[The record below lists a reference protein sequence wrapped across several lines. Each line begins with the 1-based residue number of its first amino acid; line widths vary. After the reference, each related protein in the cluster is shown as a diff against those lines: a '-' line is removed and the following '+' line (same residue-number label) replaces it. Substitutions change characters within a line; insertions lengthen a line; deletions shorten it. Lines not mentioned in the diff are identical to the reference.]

1 MARAPAFQAG
11 DAGSIPV
18 TRSHHAYHLHM
29 ARDENLSDEIED
41 IIDEL
46 PSHHKFDP
54 LVGHPQR
61 NGILAVMCLSLVVI
75 VLDNSILNVAIP
87 TISQTLKASDQQL
100 LWIID
105 AYTLVF
111 AGLLLTAGTLGDR
124 FGRRL
129 LLQVGLG
136 IFGLASLIAAFADTP
151 LQLIIGR
158 GLMGIGGAAIMP
170 STLSIITNV
179 FPPKERT
186 RAIGIWAAFAGIGV
200 AIGPLTGGFLIEHF
214 WWGSVFLVN
223 IPVVIFGIG
232 INAIMVPESK
242 AEKAEKIDF
251 VGAGLSIV
259 GLSSL
264 LYGIIIGSVKNFTD
278 SDVLGAFTLAAI
290 TLVVFFIWESK
301 SDHPMLQIRF
311 FKDKRFSAG
320 ALSITLVFFAMF
332 GMSFLLTQY
341 LQSVLG
347 FTPLQSGVRFIPFAA
362 SMIVAAPLSAKLSVK
377 IGTKFTVV
385 AGLTLVLIA
394 LLSMTTL
401 QVDDTYSHV
410 VWMMILMAG
419 GMGLTMAPA
428 TSSVMNS
435 VPREKAGVGS
445 AMNDTTR
452 MVGGA
457 LGLAISGS
465 VFSTVYRNKLKD
477 FPEIKELFSN
487 MKASGVSSAERQE
500 LLAGISDSLG
510 KALGIAQTSPDQTTQ
525 NSIIHGAQSSFVH
538 GMHAGLY
545 MSAAATV
552 IAIIVAILWLPTHS
566 MSEDQAAG
574 IAH

>member
-1 MARAPAFQAG
+1 
-11 DAGSIPV
+11 
-18 TRSHHAYHLHM
+18 M

>member
-1 MARAPAFQAG
+1 MTS
-11 DAGSIPV
+11 DD
-18 TRSHHAYHLHM
+18 TK
-29 ARDENLSDEIED
+29 ETLSEEIED

-46 PSHHKFDP
+46 PSHQKFDP

-242 AEKAEKIDF
+242 AEKPEKIDF

-278 SDVLGAFTLAAI
+278 SDVLGAFILSAI

-347 FTPLQSGVRFIPFAA
+347 YTPLQSGVRFIPFAA